1 MGHVLVDTKFL
12 PERPISGTVRY
23 MSSENAARKL
33 KLKGFMVPFT
43 RLVHLLVA
51 PLNYIVRPY
60 QRVIWNWD
68 RKTIRDPNTPWSTR
82 HA

>member
-33 KLKGFMVPFT
+33 KLKGYLQKYA
-43 RLVHLLVA
+43 REGQQEIEA
-51 PLNYIVRPY
+51 ARPG
-60 QRVIWNWD
+60 RAESA
-68 RKTIRDPNTPWSTR
+68 RR
-82 HA
+82 